1 MIRRLLAI
9 FIMFIV
15 SFTFPFSMETSGKK
29 EQLERIEA
37 LIKERDYERAV
48 IALEQLDERRLV
60 VLKETDYYY
69 SVCYNRLGLYR
80 LAAGHIGFYITSSD
94 DAKGRLEQAIATF
107 GLGDYEA
114 ACIVF
119 KSLQSEYTGD
129 EDYRYYYGSA
139 CYHVGDYET
148 AMELLEQS
156 NHKRTDNGYLNYFLY
171 ECYYE
176 LEEYGRGIRQVNK
189 DLEFLNPED
198 EYYDIDR
205 EELLYYLAEY
215 YYLDG
220 QYETALKEYDKL
232 LDEKSYYYDEI
243 NYLIARCY
251 AWMGDYEAVYRHLE
265 IGLRYDSYYYYVM
278 YKFDEAF
285 DDFFQDEEYSVRME
299 NLEDEYE
306 EL

>member
-1 MIRRLLAI
+1 MIL
-9 FIMFIV
+9 MFIL
-15 SFTFPFSMETSGKK
+15 SFTFPFNMGTSAKK
-29 EQLERIEA
+29 ERLA
-37 LIKERDYERAV
+37 AVATLIDEKDYEHAV
-48 IALEQLDERRLV
+48 IALEELSGHSPV

-69 SVCYNRLGLYR
+69 GVCYNRLGLYR
-80 LAAGHIGFYITSSD
+80 LAARHIGYYITAND
-94 DAKGRLEQAIATF
+94 NAKGRLEQAIAEY

-114 ACIVF
+114 ACIRF
-119 KSLQSEYTGD
+119 KSLWNEYAGD

-139 CYHVGDYET
+139 CYHAGEYET

-156 NHKRTDNGYLNYFLY
+156 SWQQADQDYLKYNLY

-189 DLEFLNPED
+189 DLDLLNPED
-198 EYYDIDR
+198 EYYDVDR

-215 YYLDG
+215 YYLDE
-220 QYETALKEYDKL
+220 QYEQALEEYNQL

-251 AWMGDYEAVYRHLE
+251 ARMGDFEAAYRHLDA
-265 IGLRYDSYYYYVM
+265 GLRYDRYYYYSL

-285 DDFFQDEEYSVRME
+285 DEFFRDEEYSVRME
-299 NLEDEYE
+299 SLEDEYE